1 MDTTKQ
7 PTDLE
12 VLKGKLK
19 AVWSAGDFAEIARS
33 FETGAAEFADRLSFA
48 QGTRVLDVA
57 CGNGNTAIPAA
68 KAGADV
74 TGVDLIP
81 YLIEQAKERAAAE
94 AVEAKFEVGDAE
106 ALPYDDS
113 SFDAVVTMFG
123 AMFAPRPDVVASE
136 LKRVCRP
143 GGLITMANWTPEGF
157 IGQMFKVT
165 GKHVPP
171 PASMPSPILWGVE
184 EVVKERFG
192 DGVTDVELVRRPM
205 RFDFPFGPADTVE
218 YFRKYYGPTQK
229 AFDALDAEGQS
240 ALRADLEYLW
250 AENNEAKDGTT
261 VVMSEYLDVRVIR
274 S

>member
-33 FETGAAEFADRLSFA
+33 FEAGAAEFADRLSLA
-48 QGTRVLDVA
+48 QGAKVLDVA

-81 YLIEQAKERAAAE
+81 YLIDQAEERAAAE

-165 GKHVPP
+165 GRHVPP

-184 EVVKERFG
+184 EVVKERFR
-192 DGVTDVELVRRPM
+192 DGVTEVELVRRPM
-205 RFDFPFGPADTVE
+205 RFDFPVGPADTVE
-218 YFRKYYGPTQK
+218 YFRRYYGPTQK

-240 ALRADLEYLW
+240 ALRADLEHLW

>member
-33 FETGAAEFADRLSFA
+33 FEAGAAEFADRLSLA
-48 QGTRVLDVA
+48 QGAKVLDVA

-81 YLIEQAKERAAAE
+81 YLIDQAEERAAAE

-165 GKHVPP
+165 GRNVPP

-184 EVVKERFG
+184 EVVKERFR
-192 DGVTDVELVRRPM
+192 DGVTEVELVRRPM

-218 YFRKYYGPTQK
+218 YFRRYYGPTQK

-240 ALRADLEYLW
+240 ALRADLEHLW

>member
-33 FETGAAEFADRLSFA
+33 FEAGAAEFAGRLSLA
-48 QGTRVLDVA
+48 QGAKVLDVA

-81 YLIEQAKERAAAE
+81 YLIDQAEERAAAE

-165 GKHVPP
+165 GRHVPP

-184 EVVKERFG
+184 EVVKERFR
-192 DGVTDVELVRRPM
+192 DGVTEVELVRRPM

-218 YFRKYYGPTQK
+218 YFRRYYGPTQK

-240 ALRADLEYLW
+240 ALRADLEHLW

>member
-33 FETGAAEFADRLSFA
+33 FETGAAEFTDRLSLA
-48 QGTRVLDVA
+48 PGTQVLDVA

-113 SFDAVVTMFG
+113 TFDAVVTMFG

-157 IGQMFKVT
+157 IGRMFKVT

-192 DGVTDVELVRRPM
+192 DGVAEVELVRRPM

-229 AFDALDAEGQS
+229 AFDALDAEGQA
-240 ALRADLEYLW
+240 ALRSDLEYLW
-250 AENNEAKDGTT
+250 AENNESKDGKTA
-261 VVMSEYLDVRVIR
+261 VMSEYLDVRVIR